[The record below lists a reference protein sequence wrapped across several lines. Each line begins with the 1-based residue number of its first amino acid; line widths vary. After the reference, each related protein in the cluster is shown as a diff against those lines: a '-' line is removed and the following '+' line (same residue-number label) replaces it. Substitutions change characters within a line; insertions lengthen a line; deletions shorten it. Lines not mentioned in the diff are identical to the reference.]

1 MDLIEWLGGYE
12 DANAEYQKVKHL
24 PDSAEIRVSV
34 KDKKVLFA
42 VGILRQDLDEYR
54 CRNNIS
60 EFRDDFK

>member
-1 MDLIEWLGGYE
+1 MDLIEMLGGYE

-24 PDSAEIRVSV
+24 PDSAEIRV